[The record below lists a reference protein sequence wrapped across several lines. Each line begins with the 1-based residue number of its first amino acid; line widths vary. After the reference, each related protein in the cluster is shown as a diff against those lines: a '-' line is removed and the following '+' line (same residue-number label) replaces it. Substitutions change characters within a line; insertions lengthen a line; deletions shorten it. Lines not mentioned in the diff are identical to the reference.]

1 MIGIDRRASVD
12 RSGRLSYCS
21 TMEFEVTQENFEEN
35 VLKSDVPVIVDF
47 WAEWCTPCKMV
58 EPVLHDIAGEY
69 EGRIAVGRLNVDEQ
83 AELASQYSIV
93 SIPSLILFKNGE
105 EVTQHIGAAP
115 KETIVQFFEKHL
127 D

>member
-1 MIGIDRRASVD
+1 
-12 RSGRLSYCS
+12 
-21 TMEFEVTQENFEEN
+21 MEFEVTQENFDEN

-58 EPVLHDIAGEY
+58 EPVLHELAGEY

-83 AELASQYSIV
+83 AELAAQYSIV

-115 KETIVQFFEKHL
+115 KETIVQFFEQHL